1 MRPTTIALAC
11 ATAALLP
18 VTGCSLTEPTENK
31 SKDGTISVT
40 SSAAAC
46 ELSRTRAKA
55 GTVSFRVKNT
65 GDAVTEFY
73 LYKADGTSIV
83 GEVENIGPGLTRSL
97 VARVEAGRYV
107 TACKPG
113 MKGKGIRASFEVS
126 GSSQGAATI
135 RGLSSESI
143 AKATTQ
149 YQGFVQGQSDRLLA
163 ATHRFVT
170 AYENGQDARAR
181 ALYPHARSFWE
192 RIEPVAESFGDLDPK
207 TDAREADLS
216 PDETWTGWHRIEKD
230 LWPPTIGYTR
240 LSTAQR
246 KVYGDD
252 LAQNIGTL
260 HARVRKLTYTIDQI
274 GNGSKSLLDEVAT
287 GKVTGEEDIWSHTDL
302 YDFQANV
309 EGARTAYRI
318 LQPLLADKDPR
329 LSRTIRTR
337 FAALQ
342 GLLDRYRRGNGFVG
356 YDQVSMRERR
366 RLSDAVNALSEP
378 LSQLTGALTL

>member
-1 MRPTTIALAC
+1 MRPTTIAIAC

-18 VTGCSLTEPTENK
+18 LTGCSLTESNK
-31 SKDGTISVT
+31 TSTKDGAITVT
-40 SSAAAC
+40 SSSTTC
-46 ELSRTRAKA
+46 ELSRTQAKA
-55 GTVSFRVKNT
+55 GTVSFKVENT

-73 LYKADGTSIV
+73 LYKADGTSVV

-97 VARVEAGRYV
+97 VARVEAGSYI
-107 TACKPG
+107 TACKPE
-113 MKGKGIRASFEVS
+113 MKGKGIRAPFKVT
-126 GSSQGAATI
+126 GSSQGAAAI
-135 RGLSSESI
+135 EGLSRESI
-143 AKATTQ
+143 AAATTQ
-149 YQGFVQGQSDRLLA
+149 YQRFVQGQSDRLVA

-216 PDETWTGWHRIEKD
+216 SDETWTGWHRIEKD
-230 LWPPTIGYTR
+230 LWPPTVGYTP
-240 LSTAQR
+240 LSQAQR

-252 LAQNIGTL
+252 LARNIGTL
-260 HARVRKLTYTIDQI
+260 HSRVQRLTYTVDQI

-318 LQPLLADKDPR
+318 LQPLLADKDPQ
-329 LSRTIRTR
+329 LSSTIRAR
-337 FAALQ
+337 FVTLQ
-342 GLLDRYRRGNGFVG
+342 KLLDRYRRGDGFVG
-356 YDQVSMRERR
+356 YDQVSMPERK

-378 LSQLTGALTL
+378 LSQMTGALTL